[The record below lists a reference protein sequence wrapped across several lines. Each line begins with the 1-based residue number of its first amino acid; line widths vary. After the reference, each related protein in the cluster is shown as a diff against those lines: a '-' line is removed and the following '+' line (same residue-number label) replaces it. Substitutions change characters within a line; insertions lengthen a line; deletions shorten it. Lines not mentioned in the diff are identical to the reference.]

1 MFCTVHNAIDFEESE
16 NIAITNEVIET
27 TIEYDSEEEE
37 EKEESK
43 IIIDPNLVQIRA
55 SSNELNHRISAF
67 IERKRQQVNIVNVQ
81 EFCCHRLISYKIFT
95 KEYNI
100 KCFIIL

>member
-1 MFCTVHNAIDFEESE
+1 MFCTVHDAIDFEESE
-16 NIAITNEVIET
+16 NITITNEIET

-95 KEYNI
+95 KM
-100 KCFIIL
+100 